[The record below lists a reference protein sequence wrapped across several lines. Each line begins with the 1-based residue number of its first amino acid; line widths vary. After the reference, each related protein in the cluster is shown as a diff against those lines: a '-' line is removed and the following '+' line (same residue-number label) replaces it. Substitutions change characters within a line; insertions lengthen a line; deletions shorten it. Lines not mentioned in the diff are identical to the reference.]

1 MKFSLRQDILA
12 PIEFVFDRAANFDGH
27 ERQALRRGIEVVRT
41 DDLVGTQCGVTWD
54 ASFPYR
60 GKQRRVAGELV
71 RFDQPDGYLVCTASS
86 GLKADF
92 DIELVALARNRTRMK
107 IGLDLRPDTIKA
119 RLFVQSLKLA
129 KARLDQRFRRR
140 MEKFALEIEAD
151 FGVGEP
157 MARGL

>member
-12 PIEFVFDRAANFDGH
+12 PIEFVFERAADFDSH

-41 DDLVGTQCGVTWD
+41 DVLSGTECGITWD
-54 ASFPYR
+54 AKFPYR
-60 GKQRRVAGELV
+60 GKRREVAGELAK
-71 RFDQPDGYLVCTASS
+71 FNQPDGFLVSTASG

-92 DIELVALARNRTRMK
+92 DIELVMLAKNRTRMK
-107 IGLDLRPDTIKA
+107 IGLDLRPDTMKA

-151 FGVGEP
+151 FGVKDP